1 MSSLRE
7 RVNASFVEDMDESV
21 AYHKVNMILGAVT
34 TVINLLL
41 LFVLCASSSLR
52 KKSEILIVL
61 CLADGIN
68 CFSIFLMGL
77 NRVLL
82 YTGVMDTLMIPIRT
96 SWECA
101 LEPWL
106 LFRGYGDLWPPTVQL
121 AMGVDRCM
129 AVFNPIS
136 YNKRA
141 FKKKGIFFFV
151 TIICVTFELSVG
163 YFISWSTRFV
173 KVKYW
178 CGRKAAFGNSYASF
192 VYAMNIVC
200 YLLAFMLTM
209 ICYFKSKYWMDTYSA
224 KQHLARIRYQLMISL
239 LSIVLISTPNG
250 ISLFAQY
257 IAEVADAVAKPSTY
271 LTCVNSAI
279 NIVVYLVLYKE
290 FRSEFVRIIFR
301 KTECTTVPVTITLN
315 DKCVLYLCFFP
326 KKKIIFKDEHFARSR
341 SRYREAEEIG

>member
-1 MSSLRE
+1 MPSFRAP
-7 RVNASFVEDMDESV
+7 VNSSFVEGMDEFV
-21 AYHKVNMILGAVT
+21 AYHKVNMILGAAT

-61 CLADGIN
+61 CLADGMN
-68 CFSIFLMGL
+68 CFSICLMGL

-82 YTGVMDTLMIPIRT
+82 YTEVIDTLTIPIRT

-121 AMGVDRCM
+121 AMGVDRCL

-141 FKKKGIFFFV
+141 SKRKGIFFFA
-151 TIICVTFELSVG
+151 TIICVTLELSVG
-163 YFISWSTRFV
+163 YLISWSTRFV

-192 VYAMNIVC
+192 VYGMNIVC
-200 YLLAFMLTM
+200 YLLAFVLTM
-209 ICYFKSKYWMDTYSA
+209 ICYFKSKYYMDTCSA

-257 IAEVADAVAKPSTY
+257 IAEVADAVAKTSTY

-279 NIVVYLVLYKE
+279 NIVVYLLLHKE
-290 FRSEFVRIIFR
+290 FRSEFVLRDDELIGSDETAR
-301 KTECTTVPVTITLN
+301 NTPE
-315 DKCVLYLCFFP
+315 DK
-326 KKKIIFKDEHFARSR
+326 K
-341 SRYREAEEIG
+341 

>member
-1 MSSLRE
+1 MPSFRAP
-7 RVNASFVEDMDESV
+7 VNSSFVEGMDEFV
-21 AYHKVNMILGAVT
+21 AYHKVNMILGAAT

-61 CLADGIN
+61 CLADGMN
-68 CFSIFLMGL
+68 CFSICLMGL

-82 YTGVMDTLMIPIRT
+82 YTEVIDTLTIPIRT

-121 AMGVDRCM
+121 AMGVDRCL

-141 FKKKGIFFFV
+141 SKRKGIFFFA
-151 TIICVTFELSVG
+151 TIICVTLELSVG
-163 YFISWSTRFV
+163 YLISWSTRFV

-192 VYAMNIVC
+192 VYGMNIVC
-200 YLLAFMLTM
+200 YLLAFVLTM
-209 ICYFKSKYWMDTYSA
+209 ICYFKSKYYMDTCSA

-257 IAEVADAVAKPSTY
+257 IAEVADAVAKTSTY

-279 NIVVYLVLYKE
+279 NIVVYLLLHKE

-301 KTECTTVPVTITLN
+301 KTECTTVAVTITLN
-315 DKCVLYLCFFP
+315 DKCVLYCSLQTEQVLRDDELIGSDETARNTP
-326 KKKIIFKDEHFARSR
+326 EDKK
-341 SRYREAEEIG
+341 